1 MVVEED
7 MWVESDPWGNP
18 TFRFSRKKSVIPRF
32 HSHEERYE
40 PYEDH
45 YDYYSDAETIA
56 SSPEWCD

>member
-18 TFRFSRKKSVIPRF
+18 TFRFSRKKSVIPRDY
-32 HSHEERYE
+32 SYQ
-40 PYEDH
+40 DH
-45 YDYYSDAETIA
+45 RDDDYDYFSDAETIA